1 MSRFLQLVLDMFD
14 GATTKALQGLGTDK
28 RPSAKKRQPRPPKR
42 LKPQGLMGGLH
53 RDANA
58 LSAAPALH
66 GPHMPSEPLGQV
78 LPKAHY
84 AHPRATRRIQL
95 GTTDVAYAFRRGKR
109 RTIGMAVGPDGLEV
123 SAPRWVTVGEVESAL
138 HEKSDWIARKLV
150 EMQERQQQLGAARI
164 VWVDGVVLPYLGDQL
179 KVVLDSTS
187 TLKKNSAQF
196 EPAQQAHVGD
206 TLLFGAD
213 ADTQE
218 SVQADVATQAAA
230 PLLHTLRLGLPL
242 NAEPQQI
249 RDAVQAWLMR
259 QAKALFVERLNHYA
273 PQLGVQWQRV
283 SLSSAA
289 TRWGSASA
297 NGAIRLNWRLVH
309 HKRDVIDY
317 VVAHEL
323 SHLRVMDHSPRFWE
337 TVQSIMPDYAQRRRV
352 LKDEPLPPWS

>member
-14 GATTKALQGLGTDK
+14 GAAVKAPK
-28 RPSAKKRQPRPPKR
+28 RP
-42 LKPQGLMGGLH
+42 KPT
-53 RDANA
+53 
-58 LSAAPALH
+58 ALH
-66 GPHMPSEPLGQV
+66 GPHLPSEPLGHV

-95 GTTDVAYAFRRGKR
+95 GATDVAYAFRRGKR
-109 RTIGMAVGPDGLEV
+109 RTIGMAIGPDGLEV

-138 HEKSDWIARKLV
+138 HEKADWIARKLV

-164 VWVDGVVLPYLGDQL
+164 VWANGVVLPYLGESLQ
-179 KVVLDSTS
+179 VVLDSSS

-196 EPAQQAHVGD
+196 EPATAGQHI
-206 TLLFGAD
+206 
-213 ADTQE
+213 
-218 SVQADVATQAAA
+218 
-230 PLLHTLRLGLPL
+230 LRLGLPL

-337 TVQSIMPDYAQRRRV
+337 TVHSVMPDYAQRRQV

>member
-14 GATTKALQGLGTDK
+14 GVT
-28 RPSAKKRQPRPPKR
+28 PSSTRHLKKP
-42 LKPQGLMGGLH
+42 
-53 RDANA
+53 
-58 LSAAPALH
+58 SFH
-66 GPHMPSEPLGQV
+66 GAHQLPEPLGQV

-123 SAPRWVTVGEVESAL
+123 SAPRWVTLGEVESAL
-138 HEKSDWIARKLV
+138 HEKADWIARKLV
-150 EMQERQQQLGAARI
+150 EMQERQQLLGAKRI
-164 VWVDGVVLPYLGDQL
+164 VWLNGVVLPYLGDQL
-179 KVVLDSTS
+179 QVVLDSSS

-196 EPAQQAHVGD
+196 EPAQ
-206 TLLFGAD
+206 T
-213 ADTQE
+213 
-218 SVQADVATQAAA
+218 A

-259 QAKALFVERLNHYA
+259 EAKALFVARLNHFA

-297 NGAIRLNWRLVH
+297 NGAIRLNWRLIH
-309 HKRDVIDY
+309 HKLDVIDY

-337 TVQSIMPDYAQRRRV
+337 TVHSVMPDYAQRRRV
-352 LKDEPLPPWS
+352 LKDEPLPPWV

>member
-1 MSRFLQLVLDMFD
+1 
-14 GATTKALQGLGTDK
+14 
-28 RPSAKKRQPRPPKR
+28 
-42 LKPQGLMGGLH
+42 MGGLD

-58 LSAAPALH
+58 LQPTPALH
-66 GPHMPSEPLGQV
+66 GPHMPPEPLGQV

-84 AHPRATRRIQL
+84 VHPRATRRIQL

-109 RTIGMAVGPDGLEV
+109 RTIGMAIGPDGLEV
-123 SAPRWVTVGEVESAL
+123 SAPRWVTVGEVEAAL
-138 HEKSDWIARKLV
+138 HEKADWIARKLV

-164 VWVDGVVLPYLGDQL
+164 VWADGVVLPYLGDQL
-179 KVVLDSTS
+179 QVVLDSSS

-196 EPAQQAHVGD
+196 ELALPTAPQA
-206 TLLFGAD
+206 
-213 ADTQE
+213 
-218 SVQADVATQAAA
+218 
-230 PLLHTLRLGLPL
+230 LHTLRLGLPL

-337 TVQSIMPDYAQRRRV
+337 TVQSVMPDYAQRRRV

>member
-14 GATTKALQGLGTDK
+14 GVA
-28 RPSAKKRQPRPPKR
+28 PPRPLPPTS
-42 LKPQGLMGGLH
+42 KPI
-53 RDANA
+53 
-58 LSAAPALH
+58 H
-66 GPHMPSEPLGQV
+66 GPDLPSEPLAHV
-78 LPKAHY
+78 LPRAQY
-84 AHPRATRRIQL
+84 THPRATRRIQL
-95 GTTDVAYAFRRGKR
+95 GTTDVAYAFRRSKR

-123 SAPRWVTVGEVESAL
+123 SAPRWVPLGEVESAL
-138 HEKSDWIARKLV
+138 HEKTDWIARKLV

-164 VWVDGVVLPYLGDQL
+164 VWADGVVVPYLGDQL
-179 KVVLDSTS
+179 QVVLDSTS

-196 EPAQQAHVGD
+196 E
-206 TLLFGAD
+206 F
-213 ADTQE
+213 
-218 SVQADVATQAAA
+218 SATGM
-230 PLLHTLRLGLPL
+230 HTLRLGLPL

-273 PQLGVQWQRV
+273 PQLGVQWHRV
-283 SLSSAA
+283 ALSSAA

-317 VVAHEL
+317 VIAHEL

-337 TVQSIMPDYAQRRRV
+337 TVESVMPDYAQRRRV

>member
-14 GATTKALQGLGTDK
+14 GAPAKALQG
-28 RPSAKKRQPRPPKR
+28 
-42 LKPQGLMGGLH
+42 
-53 RDANA
+53 
-58 LSAAPALH
+58 
-66 GPHMPSEPLGQV
+66 PHLPSEPLGRV

-84 AHPRATRRIQL
+84 AHPKATRRIQL
-95 GTTDVAYAFRRGKR
+95 GATDVAYAFRRGKR

-123 SAPRWVTVGEVESAL
+123 SAPRWVTLGEVESAL
-138 HEKSDWIARKLV
+138 HEKADWIARKLV

-179 KVVLDSTS
+179 KVVLDSTK

-196 EPAQQAHVGD
+196 EAA
-206 TLLFGAD
+206 
-213 ADTQE
+213 
-218 SVQADVATQAAA
+218 VQATS

-259 QAKALFVERLNHYA
+259 QAKVLFVERLNHFA
-273 PQLGVQWQRV
+273 PQLGVQWHKV

-297 NGAIRLNWRLVH
+297 DGSIRLNWRLVH
-309 HKRDVIDY
+309 HKLDVIDY

-337 TVQSIMPDYAQRRRV
+337 TVQSVMPDYAQRRRV

>member
-1 MSRFLQLVLDMFD
+1 MSRFLQLVLDMFE
-14 GATTKALQGLGTDK
+14 G
-28 RPSAKKRQPRPPKR
+28 
-42 LKPQGLMGGLH
+42 
-53 RDANA
+53 
-58 LSAAPALH
+58 AAPQALH
-66 GPHMPSEPLGQV
+66 GPHVPAQPLGQV
-78 LPKAHY
+78 LPKAFY

-95 GTTDVAYAFRRGKR
+95 GTTDVAYAFRRSKR
-109 RTIGMAVGPDGLEV
+109 RTIGMAIGPDGLEV
-123 SAPRWVTVGEVESAL
+123 SAPRWVSLGEVESAL
-138 HEKSDWIARKLV
+138 HEKADWIARKLV

-164 VWVDGVVLPYLGDQL
+164 VWADGVVLPYLGNQL
-179 KVVLDSTS
+179 QVVLDSSS

-196 EPAQQAHVGD
+196 EPAQAVCA
-206 TLLFGAD
+206 TD
-213 ADTQE
+213 A
-218 SVQADVATQAAA
+218 SL

-242 NAEPQQI
+242 SAEPQQI

-273 PQLGVQWQRV
+273 PLLNVQWHKV

-323 SHLRVMDHSPRFWE
+323 SHLRVMDHSPRFWD
-337 TVQSIMPDYAQRRRV
+337 TVQSVMPDYAQRRRV

>member
-14 GATTKALQGLGTDK
+14 GAPANKAPV
-28 RPSAKKRQPRPPKR
+28 RPKPR
-42 LKPQGLMGGLH
+42 
-53 RDANA
+53 
-58 LSAAPALH
+58 ALH
-66 GPHMPSEPLGQV
+66 GPHLPSEPLGQV

-95 GTTDVAYAFRRGKR
+95 GNTDVAYAFRRGKR
-109 RTIGMAVGPDGLEV
+109 RTIGMAIGPDGLEV

-138 HEKSDWIARKLV
+138 REKSDWIARKLV

-164 VWVDGVVLPYLGDQL
+164 VWADGVVLPYLGDQL
-179 KVVLDSTS
+179 QVVLDSS
-187 TLKKNSAQF
+187 SALKKNSAQF
-196 EPAQQAHVGD
+196 ESAQQGPEPVR
-206 TLLFGAD
+206 
-213 ADTQE
+213 Q
-218 SVQADVATQAAA
+218 
-230 PLLHTLRLGLPL
+230 TLRLGLPL
-242 NAEPQQI
+242 NAEPSQI

-259 QAKALFVERLNHYA
+259 QAKALFVERLNHFA

-297 NGAIRLNWRLVH
+297 NGAIRLNWRLIH
-309 HKRDVIDY
+309 HKREVIDY

-337 TVQSIMPDYAQRRRV
+337 TVQSVMPDYDQRRRI

>member
-14 GATTKALQGLGTDK
+14 GAATAPPPPLKSTPLLGPDL
-28 RPSAKKRQPRPPKR
+28 PP
-42 LKPQGLMGGLH
+42 
-53 RDANA
+53 
-58 LSAAPALH
+58 
-66 GPHMPSEPLGQV
+66 EPLAHV
-78 LPKAHY
+78 LPRAQY
-84 AHPRATRRIQL
+84 THPRATRRIQL
-95 GTTDVAYAFRRGKR
+95 GTTDVAYAFRRSKR

-123 SAPRWVTVGEVESAL
+123 SAPRWVPLGEVESAL
-138 HEKSDWIARKLV
+138 HEKADWIARKLV

-164 VWVDGVVLPYLGDQL
+164 VWADGVVLPYLGEQL
-179 KVVLDSTS
+179 QVVLDSTT

-196 EPAQQAHVGD
+196 EH
-206 TLLFGAD
+206 
-213 ADTQE
+213 
-218 SVQADVATQAAA
+218 A
-230 PLLHTLRLGLPL
+230 PTGRHTLRLGLPL
-242 NAEPQQI
+242 TAEPPQI

-283 SLSSAA
+283 ALSSAA

-317 VVAHEL
+317 VIAHEL

-337 TVQSIMPDYAQRRRV
+337 TVERVMPDYAERRRV

>member
-14 GATTKALQGLGTDK
+14 GATPKA
-28 RPSAKKRQPRPPKR
+28 QPPLLPRV
-42 LKPQGLMGGLH
+42 
-53 RDANA
+53 
-58 LSAAPALH
+58 LH
-66 GPHMPSEPLGQV
+66 GPHLPSEPLGQV
-78 LPKAHY
+78 LPKAYY

-95 GTTDVAYAFRRGKR
+95 GATDVAYAFRRGKR
-109 RTIGMAVGPDGLEV
+109 RTIGMAIGPDGLEV

-138 HEKSDWIARKLV
+138 HEKADWIARKLV

-164 VWVDGVVLPYLGDQL
+164 VWADGVVLPYLGDQL
-179 KVVLDSTS
+179 QVVLDSTR

-196 EPAQQAHVGD
+196 EPA
-206 TLLFGAD
+206 LP
-213 ADTQE
+213 QE
-218 SVQADVATQAAA
+218 PAQLQATQ

-309 HKRDVIDY
+309 HKREVIDY

-337 TVQSIMPDYAQRRRV
+337 TVHSVMPDYAQRRRV

>member
-1 MSRFLQLVLDMFD
+1 M
-14 GATTKALQGLGTDK
+14 
-28 RPSAKKRQPRPPKR
+28 PP
-42 LKPQGLMGGLH
+42 
-53 RDANA
+53 
-58 LSAAPALH
+58 
-66 GPHMPSEPLGQV
+66 EPLGQV

-84 AHPRATRRIQL
+84 VHPRATRRIQL
-95 GTTDVAYAFRRGKR
+95 GTADVAYAFRRGRR

-123 SAPRWVTVGEVESAL
+123 SAPRWVTLGEVESAL
-138 HEKSDWIARKLV
+138 HEKADWIARKLV

-164 VWVDGVVLPYLGDQL
+164 VWADGVVLPYLGESLQ
-179 KVVLDSTS
+179 VVLDSSS
-187 TLKKNSAQF
+187 TLKKTVPSLSLHR
-196 EPAQQAHVGD
+196 PAKRKRIALSRKRGQRGLCARC
-206 TLLFGAD
+206 
-213 ADTQE
+213 
-218 SVQADVATQAAA
+218 SVCATHLASWLASERRT
-230 PLLHTLRLGLPL
+230 P
-242 NAEPQQI
+242 QI

-273 PQLGVQWQRV
+273 PQLGVQWQKV

-297 NGAIRLNWRLVH
+297 DGAIRLNWRLVH

-337 TVQSIMPDYAQRRRV
+337 TVQSVMPDYAQRRRV